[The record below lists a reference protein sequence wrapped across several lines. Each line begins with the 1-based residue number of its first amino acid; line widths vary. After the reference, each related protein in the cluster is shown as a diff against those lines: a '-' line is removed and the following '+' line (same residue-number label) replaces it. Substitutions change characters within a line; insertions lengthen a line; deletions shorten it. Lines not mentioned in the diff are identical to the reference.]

1 MVVKN
6 GLTSMRDQY
15 PRSPRQTIRMVK
27 TRSSSVDA
35 LSVKGRRKSSFTA
48 RGPLWVYSCGA
59 AKHVDKLA
67 PCHGSQAPRGG
78 IVQTKTP
85 VRKELGNDLGYLCIA
100 LNKGLSGAVLPKR
113 CKRHYKPRR
122 LPRNFVPLG
131 NWPLASATDTPLAR
145 RSTLPL
151 ALVASPEYSAQEIM
165 AAGEKYA

>member
-1 MVVKN
+1 
-6 GLTSMRDQY
+6 MRDQY

-48 RGPLWVYSCGA
+48 RGPLLWVYSCGA

-67 PCHGSQAPRGG
+67 PCHGSRAPRGG

-85 VRKELGNDLGYLCIA
+85 VRKELGNDLRQYLCIA
-100 LNKGLSGAVLPKR
+100 SKRGLAARCCLSAVNGITKL
-113 CKRHYKPRR
+113 RR
-122 LPRNFVPLG
+122 LPRNFVLLG

-145 RSTLPL
+145 RSTLPEDPHCPWRWW
-151 ALVASPEYSAQEIM
+151 ASLPSIARRR
-165 AAGEKYA
+165 

>member
-1 MVVKN
+1 MSWF
-6 GLTSMRDQY
+6 TSSERRHRTDKDA
-15 PRSPRQTIRMVK
+15 SPEGV
-27 TRSSSVDA
+27 
-35 LSVKGRRKSSFTA
+35 
-48 RGPLWVYSCGA
+48 
-59 AKHVDKLA
+59 
-67 PCHGSQAPRGG
+67 
-78 IVQTKTP
+78 
-85 VRKELGNDLGYLCIA
+85 GNDLGHLCIA